1 MAKDLNLC
9 YIKDKHHFS
18 NQGEVLMTVTQD
30 ERDRGI
36 LVLTSMRLDE
46 FMKVI
51 DAKISELNDKSKV
64 YLEECI
70 ADYHQYKGATPHEIE
85 TAIELHKQYVANLKN
100 MLQDLKE
107 TCKKNLHKDYL
118 VPLLIVETFIE
129 LARKATAIKYV
140 KMQPTVARV
149 A

>member
-1 MAKDLNLC
+1 MAKSIDVC
-9 YIKDKHHFS
+9 YIKSKHHFS
-18 NQGEVLMTVTQD
+18 EQGEVLMTVTQD

-64 YLEECI
+64 YIEECI
-70 ADYHQYKGATPHEIE
+70 ADYHEYKGATPHEIE
-85 TAIELHKQYVANLKN
+85 TAIELHKAYVAGIKSILTDMK
-100 MLQDLKE
+100 DI
-107 TCKKNLHKDYL
+107 CKKNLHKDYL
-118 VPLLIVETFIE
+118 VPSLIVETFIE
-129 LARKATAIKYV
+129 IARRTTALKYV
-140 KMQPTVARV
+140 KMQPTVERV

>member
-1 MAKDLNLC
+1 
-9 YIKDKHHFS
+9 
-18 NQGEVLMTVTQD
+18 MTVTQD

-51 DAKISELNDKSKV
+51 DAKISELNDKAKV

-85 TAIELHKQYVANLKN
+85 TAIELHKQYIANLKN

-118 VPLLIVETFIE
+118 VPTIIVETFIE
-129 LARKATAIKYV
+129 LARKATALKYV
-140 KMQPTVARV
+140 KMQPSVQRV

>member
-1 MAKDLNLC
+1 MAKDPNLC

-118 VPLLIVETFIE
+118 VPSLIVETFIE

>member
-1 MAKDLNLC
+1 
-9 YIKDKHHFS
+9 
-18 NQGEVLMTVTQD
+18 MTVTQD

-140 KMQPTVARV
+140 KMQTTVARV

>member
-1 MAKDLNLC
+1 
-9 YIKDKHHFS
+9 
-18 NQGEVLMTVTQD
+18 MTVTQD

-36 LVLTSMRLDE
+36 LVLTYMRLDE

-85 TAIELHKQYVANLKN
+85 TAIELHKLYVANLKN
-100 MLQDLKE
+100 TLQDLKE
-107 TCKKNLHKDYL
+107 SCKKNLHKDYM
-118 VPLLIVETFIE
+118 VPTLIVETFIE
-129 LARKATAIKYV
+129 LARKVTAIKYV

>member
-1 MAKDLNLC
+1 
-9 YIKDKHHFS
+9 
-18 NQGEVLMTVTQD
+18 MTVTQD

-51 DAKISELNDKSKV
+51 EAKISELNDKSKV

-118 VPLLIVETFIE
+118 VPALIVETFIE

>member
-1 MAKDLNLC
+1 
-9 YIKDKHHFS
+9 
-18 NQGEVLMTVTQD
+18 MTVTQD

>member
-1 MAKDLNLC
+1 
-9 YIKDKHHFS
+9 
-18 NQGEVLMTVTQD
+18 MTVTQD

-118 VPLLIVETFIE
+118 VPSLIVETFIE

>member
-1 MAKDLNLC
+1 
-9 YIKDKHHFS
+9 
-18 NQGEVLMTVTQD
+18 MTVTQD

-100 MLQDLKE
+100 MLQDLKD

-118 VPLLIVETFIE
+118 VPSLIVETFIE
-129 LARKATAIKYV
+129 LARKATALKYV